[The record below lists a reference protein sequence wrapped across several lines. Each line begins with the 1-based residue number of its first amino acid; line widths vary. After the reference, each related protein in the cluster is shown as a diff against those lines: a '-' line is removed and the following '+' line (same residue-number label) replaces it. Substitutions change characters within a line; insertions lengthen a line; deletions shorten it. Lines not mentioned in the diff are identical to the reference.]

1 MTAHSWDSA
10 CCWEVV
16 SGIAGIIECCGL
28 PCGNKNER
36 APKDIPVDDDEAQ
49 LTHHAFKLHVTILAV
64 MRNNYRL
71 FVLYYSYDFQQ
82 LLIGG

>member
-36 APKDIPVDDDEAQ
+36 ALKDIPAVDDDEA
-49 LTHHAFKLHVTILAV
+49 
-64 MRNNYRL
+64 
-71 FVLYYSYDFQQ
+71 
-82 LLIGG
+82 